1 MDAFSTP
8 SAISIAP
15 PLEQALVRES
25 PRITPRPV
33 PVVSVLISSTALV
46 LFFLLLLP
54 AFFRQNLAAWSLG
67 VAYILYDTFLLGF
80 TASKIARL
88 RQTFSGTPTTR
99 PTLAVII
106 AAHNEAAVLGATIGH
121 LRKQADAPDLIVI
134 ADDGSSDTTPETL
147 HRLYGLTPPPLGTL
161 GEPAPKLPALRWARL
176 PHGGKA
182 RALNQTIRLVDTDLV
197 FTVDADTLLDPGA
210 VRAMRNAF
218 GNEPELV
225 AATGVLTPICGP
237 SLSGRFF
244 QWFQGYEYIR
254 NFLSRYAWMELNAL
268 LLISGAFAAFRR
280 DAIVAVGGFDGEC
293 LVEDYE
299 LIHRLHR
306 HAIDNKL
313 DWRVRVIGEAQALT
327 DAPATLP
334 SFLRQRR
341 RWFSG
346 FLQTQYWNRDMI
358 GNTRFGALGTSMMVV
373 KTFDTMQPIYGLSAF
388 IILVVFL
395 AIGKFA
401 IVWPILLV
409 MIAKIILDL
418 GFHLWSLGIYARWTG
433 QPASKLRPALL
444 AVFLEPFS
452 FQLMRHAG
460 AAWGWVQF
468 FTGRDSWGRAHVRT
482 ALVAENDRALN
493 ASDP

>member
-1 MDAFSTP
+1 MS
-8 SAISIAP
+8 SAA
-15 PLEQALVRES
+15 
-25 PRITPRPV
+25 
-33 PVVSVLISSTALV
+33 
-46 LFFLLLLP
+46 
-54 AFFRQNLAAWSLG
+54 
-67 VAYILYDTFLLGF
+67 
-80 TASKIARL
+80 
-88 RQTFSGTPTTR
+88 
-99 PTLAVII
+99 PTL
-106 AAHNEAAVLGATIGH
+106 
-121 LRKQADAPDLIVI
+121 P
-134 ADDGSSDTTPETL
+134 TL
-147 HRLYGLTPPPLGTL
+147 
-161 GEPAPKLPALRWARL
+161 KWARL

-197 FTVDADTLLDPGA
+197 FTVDADTLLDAGA

-254 NFLSRYAWMELNAL
+254 NFLSRYAWMNLNSL

-280 DAIVAVGGFDGEC
+280 DAIVTIGGFDGEC

-313 DWRVRVIGEAQALT
+313 DWRVRVIGEAQAQT

-358 GNTRFGALGTSMMVV
+358 GNEQFGKLGTAMMVV

-388 IILVVFL
+388 AILVVFL

-409 MIAKIILDL
+409 MLAKIVLDL

-433 QPASKLRPALL
+433 QPPTKLRPALL
-444 AVFLEPFS
+444 AVLLEPFT
-452 FQLMRHAG
+452 FQLIRHAG

-468 FTGRDSWGRAHVRT
+468 LAGRDNWGRAHVRT
-482 ALVAENDRALN
+482 ALLSQDHDRSVSA
-493 ASDP
+493 D

>member
-1 MDAFSTP
+1 MDTCR
-8 SAISIAP
+8 P
-15 PLEQALVRES
+15 PPPVPAMEDALTRES
-25 PRITPRPV
+25 PRLTPRPV
-33 PVVSVLISSTALV
+33 PAISVFICTVAAV
-46 LFFLLLLP
+46 LFVLLLLP

-67 VAYILYDTFLLGF
+67 VAYILYDTILLGF
-80 TASKIARL
+80 TAAQIFKL
-88 RQTFSGTPTTR
+88 RQTFSNTPARR

-106 AAHNEAAVLGATIGH
+106 AAHNEAAVLGTTIAH
-121 LRKQADAPDLIVI
+121 LRKQQDPPDLIVI
-134 ADDGSSDTTPETL
+134 ADDGSNDSTAEAL
-147 HRLYGLTPPPLGTL
+147 HRLYGLTPPPLGAISA
-161 GEPAPKLPALRWARL
+161 PAPKLPTLKWARL
-176 PHGGKA
+176 PHAGKA

-218 GNEPELV
+218 GAEPELV

-254 NFLSRYAWMELNAL
+254 NFLSRYAWMNLNSL

-313 DWRVRVIGEAQALT
+313 DWRVRVIGEAQAQT

-334 SFLRQRR
+334 AFLRQRR

-358 GNTRFGALGTSMMVV
+358 GNDRFGKLGTAMMVV

-388 IILVVFL
+388 AILVIFL

-401 IVWPILLV
+401 IVWPILIIML
-409 MIAKIILDL
+409 AKILLDL
-418 GFHLWSLGIYARWTG
+418 CFHLWSLGIYARWTG
-433 QPASKLRPALL
+433 QPPSKLRPALL
-444 AVFLEPFS
+444 AVFLEPFT
-452 FQLMRHAG
+452 FQLLRHAG
-460 AAWGWVQF
+460 AVWGWVQF
-468 FTGRDSWGRAHVRT
+468 LAGRDNWGRAHVRT
-482 ALVAENDRALN
+482 ALLSQEHDRSVATD
-493 ASDP
+493 

>member
-1 MDAFSTP
+1 M
-8 SAISIAP
+8 
-15 PLEQALVRES
+15 EEALRHAS
-25 PRITPRPV
+25 PRLTPRPT
-33 PVVSVLISSTALV
+33 PAVSALICAIAV
-46 LFFLLLLP
+46 MLFFLLLLP

-88 RQTFSGTPTTR
+88 KPAFSTPAAQR

-106 AAHNEAAVLGATIGH
+106 AARNEAAVLGTTIAH
-121 LRKQADAPDLIVI
+121 LRKQRDAPDLIVI
-134 ADDGSSDTTPETL
+134 ADDGSTDATAEAL
-147 HRLYGLTPPPLGTL
+147 QRLYGLSPPALGAIS
-161 GEPAPKLPALRWARL
+161 GPAPKLPALRWARL

-182 RALNQTIRLVDTDLV
+182 RALNQTIRLIDTELV

-210 VRAMRNAF
+210 VAAMRNAF
-218 GNEPELV
+218 ANERELV
-225 AATGVLTPICGP
+225 AAAGVLTPICGP

-244 QWFQGYEYIR
+244 QWFQGYEYVR

-268 LLISGAFAAFRR
+268 LLVSGAFAAFRR
-280 DAIVAVGGFDGEC
+280 DAIVSVGGFDGEC

-358 GNTRFGALGTSMMVV
+358 GNDRFGTLGTAMMVV

-388 IILVVFL
+388 AILLVFL

-401 IVWPILLV
+401 IVWPILII
-409 MIAKIILDL
+409 MIAKIMLDL
-418 GFHLWSLGIYARWTG
+418 CFHLWSLGVYARWTG
-433 QPASKLRPALL
+433 QPAAKLRPALL

-460 AAWGWVQF
+460 AAWGWLQF
-468 FTGRDSWGRAHVRT
+468 IAGRDSWGRAHERT
-482 ALVAENDRALN
+482 ALLSQDHDRSA
-493 ASDP
+493 AQD

>member
-1 MDAFSTP
+1 
-8 SAISIAP
+8 
-15 PLEQALVRES
+15 L
-25 PRITPRPV
+25 
-33 PVVSVLISSTALV
+33 
-46 LFFLLLLP
+46 
-54 AFFRQNLAAWSLG
+54 
-67 VAYILYDTFLLGF
+67 
-80 TASKIARL
+80 
-88 RQTFSGTPTTR
+88 
-99 PTLAVII
+99 PTL
-106 AAHNEAAVLGATIGH
+106 
-121 LRKQADAPDLIVI
+121 K
-134 ADDGSSDTTPETL
+134 
-147 HRLYGLTPPPLGTL
+147 
-161 GEPAPKLPALRWARL
+161 WARL
-176 PHGGKA
+176 PHAGKA

-218 GNEPELV
+218 GAEPELV

-254 NFLSRYAWMELNAL
+254 NFLSRYAWMNLNSL

-280 DAIVAVGGFDGEC
+280 GAIVTVGGFDGEC

-313 DWRVRVIGEAQALT
+313 DWRVRVIGEAQAQT

-334 SFLRQRR
+334 AFLRQRR

-358 GNTRFGALGTSMMVV
+358 GNDRFGKLGTAMMVV

-388 IILVVFL
+388 AILVIFL

-401 IVWPILLV
+401 IVWPILIIML
-409 MIAKIILDL
+409 AKILLDL
-418 GFHLWSLGIYARWTG
+418 CFHLWSLGIYARWTG
-433 QPASKLRPALL
+433 QPPSKLRPALL
-444 AVFLEPFS
+444 AVFLEPFT
-452 FQLMRHAG
+452 FQLLRHAG
-460 AAWGWVQF
+460 AVWGWVQF
-468 FTGRDSWGRAHVRT
+468 LAGRDNWGRAHVRT
-482 ALVAENDRALN
+482 ALLSQEHDRSVAAD
-493 ASDP
+493 